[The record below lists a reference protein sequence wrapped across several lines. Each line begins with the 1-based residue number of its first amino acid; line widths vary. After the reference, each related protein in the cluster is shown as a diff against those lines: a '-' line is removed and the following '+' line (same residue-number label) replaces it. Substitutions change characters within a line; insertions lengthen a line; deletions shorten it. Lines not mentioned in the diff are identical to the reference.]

1 MAERICWRHAK
12 RGNYERLTRATVTPM
27 LEEHGVQEGEMHT
40 QLVGH
45 TYAGIASSLARA
57 AVEMCSG
64 RPLEVHLPEL
74 ALNQAADLL
83 ARPDGMCAADRA
95 CDKYLR
101 KAVAQAH
108 TLWDK
113 AAHMVDA
120 ARPHSVTNSLMRHQQ
135 ERRDEQ
141 QRQWEQERRAEQ
153 ERHEEMER
161 QQVSRK
167 LAEERR
173 RREREASDKRKTNA
187 RSVAVAARQET
198 WERDRTLAPSARS
211 RRRRCHRHRGKGAPR
226 DALRSAAADF
236 DFDKARRVDTQAGSA
251 LGDALKVFRRGE
263 IVSEA
268 RRTRQQRLRQQC
280 REASARAA
288 VLKAEAVGLE

>member
-141 QRQWEQERRAEQ
+141 QRQWEQERRAS
-153 ERHEEMER
+153 R
-161 QQVSRK
+161 QTSAKQMHAVWQLR
-167 LAEERR
+167 LGRR
-173 RREREASDKRKTNA
+173 RGREI
-187 RSVAVAARQET
+187 
-198 WERDRTLAPSARS
+198 ERWRPAQD
-211 RRRRCHRHRGKGAPR
+211 
-226 DALRSAAADF
+226 
-236 DFDKARRVDTQAGSA
+236 
-251 LGDALKVFRRGE
+251 LGDAVATVIEGRGRRE
-263 IVSEA
+263 THYA
-268 RRTRQQRLRQQC
+268 QPQPTLTLTRQD
-280 REASARAA
+280 EWM
-288 VLKAEAVGLE
+288 LKRGAP